1 MTNSHLVEALGRSA
15 REVAPPLRAATATLI
30 RRFVRMM
37 FHDGDLR
44 RANCFEHYNPF
55 TGHASVYRGIDDY
68 QHSWVNDLILHYVMG
83 IHAHDGGI
91 TIDPFPFGVEHAEV
105 LDVCAR
111 SRRFDVAIT
120 GERVR
125 VTCGDRTLESTIGT
139 PIELSDEPAGPGA

>member
-1 MTNSHLVEALGRSA
+1 L
-15 REVAPPLRAATATLI
+15 REATASLL

-44 RANCFEHYNPF
+44 RANCYEHYNPF

-83 IHAHDGGI
+83 IHPHDGGI

-105 LDVCAR
+105 VGVCAR
-111 SRRFDVAIT
+111 GRRFDVTIA
-120 GERVR
+120 GDRVR
-125 VTCGDRTLESTIGT
+125 VTCGDQSFEGVIGT
-139 PIELSDEPAGPGA
+139 PIELPDDRAGGSA